1 MKTSGKAF
9 GENYA
14 SKFKIGDL
22 VWWVTWEQDED
33 YSIHSV
39 INKGALID
47 IVTERGNYSHREV
60 CFAVVLPYGSQNTI
74 KINITLLR
82 KGTNYDK
89 EKGAF
94 S

>member
-14 SKFKIGDL
+14 DKFNIGDL
-22 VWWVTWEQDED
+22 VWWVTWEEDEG
-33 YSIHSV
+33 YQIHSV
-39 INKGALID
+39 VHEGALID
-47 IVTERGNYSHREV
+47 ITIERGEYSHREI
-60 CFAVVLPYGSQNTI
+60 CFGVVLPYGSQNTT

-89 EKGAF
+89 DSGAF
-94 S
+94 

>member
-1 MKTSGKAF
+1 MKTNGKAF
-9 GENYA
+9 GESYA
-14 SKFKIGDL
+14 EKFKIGDL
-22 VWWVTWEQDED
+22 VWWVVWEQDEG
-33 YSIHSV
+33 YQIHS
-39 INKGALID
+39 IIHKGALID
-47 IVTERGNYSHREV
+47 IITERGDYSHREV

-82 KGTNYDK
+82 KETNYDK